1 MDNFDYKKYL
11 YERRLHKEVAY
22 NEGEGFTIVLYPN
35 NIYTLNK
42 IVSDSDNVFPD
53 FEDIESEINIALKNR
68 FKRELNKINPT
79 SDTYDLEV
87 VINDYFSDKD
97 SDKYYLTDIVNK
109 IKKDKVVIDLGSS
122 QDFTNEELIEYTNSL
137 VDFFRDNTDIPE
149 GKSILNIDQK
159 NDIDGGGEIN
169 ITSKKDSRHPLPELD
184 IAKIIFP
191 ESTKGDGSG
200 GQLVDI

>member
-53 FEDIESEINIALKNR
+53 FEDIESEINIALKNT
-68 FKRELNKINPT
+68 FKRELNKIKPT

-87 VINDYFSDKD
+87 VIDDYFSDKD

>member
-11 YERRLHKEVAY
+11 YERRLYKEVAY
-22 NEGEGFTIVLYPN
+22 DEGEGFTIVLYPN

-42 IVSDSDNVFPD
+42 IVSDSDNVFSD
-53 FEDIESEINIALKNR
+53 FEDIEKEINIALKNK
-68 FKRELNKINPT
+68 FKTQLNKIKSTP
-79 SDTYDLEV
+79 DTFDLKL
-87 VINDYFSDKD
+87 VIDEYFKDKD
-97 SDKYYLTDIVNK
+97 LYKPYLEDIVNK
-109 IKKDKVVIDLGSS
+109 TKKDKVVIDLGSS
-122 QDFTNEELIEYTNSL
+122 QDFNNEELIEYVNSL
-137 VDFFRDNTDIPE
+137 VDFVRDNTDIPE